1 MFPPQAV
8 VLDLADG
15 HRFFKKYE
23 PPPLTPQRGFKYYPY
38 GPMSEPNFY
47 QILGVGRSASTNQI
61 RSAYRELVKRHH
73 PDLFSTP
80 AEKAQATDKLRQIN
94 EAYAV
99 LGNSKRRH
107 DYDQSLVQKPRPRV
121 RVRPSR
127 RGPGAA
133 RPQPKPAARRG
144 PRKIAIAWRSFSRKR
159 AGYALVA
166 VTAVILLIY
175 AARSVPRLT
184 TAWTLVE
191 KVEISSASTV
201 SSPMSMP
208 PANAQERGKNWSAV
222 AQFTS
227 VSECTDAL
235 KKSVREDER
244 AGGKAVFDER
254 NGMMAI
260 TVQVKKDPARPE
272 SSANPNAE
280 SERAAAGDVAPGEG
294 SSQARAAASE
304 SPVSRVRNLECRAT
318 QRMET
323 EPWFQQTLRG
333 WGLLR

>member
-15 HRFFKKYE
+15 HRFFNKYE
-23 PPPLTPQRGFKYYPY
+23 PPLTPRRGFKYYPY
-38 GPMSEPNFY
+38 GPMSEANFY
-47 QILGVGRSASTNQI
+47 QILGVGRSASANQI

-107 DYDQSLVQKPRPRV
+107 DYDQSFVQKPRPRA

-133 RPQPKPAARRG
+133 RPQPKATARRK
-144 PRKIAIAWRSFSRKR
+144 PRKIPIEWRSFSRKR
-159 AGYALVA
+159 AGYALIA
-166 VTAVILLIY
+166 VTAVMLFIY
-175 AARSVPRLT
+175 AGRSVPTLT

-191 KVEISSASTV
+191 KVEISSAASTV

-208 PANAQERGKNWSAV
+208 PASAQERGKSWSAV
-222 AQFTS
+222 AQFAS
-227 VSECTDAL
+227 VSECAEAL
-235 KKSVREDER
+235 KKKVREDER
-244 AGGKAVFDER
+244 EGGKAVFDER

-260 TVQVKKDPARPE
+260 TVQVKKDPARPKN
-272 SSANPNAE
+272 SSNPNAE
-280 SERAAAGDVAPGEG
+280 SERAAAGDAAPGEG
-294 SSQARAAASE
+294 SSKARATASE
-304 SPVSRVRNLECRAT
+304 STVSRVRNLECRAT

-333 WGLLR
+333 WGLLQ

>member
-1 MFPPQAV
+1 
-8 VLDLADG
+8 
-15 HRFFKKYE
+15 
-23 PPPLTPQRGFKYYPY
+23 
-38 GPMSEPNFY
+38 MSEANFY
-47 QILGVGRSASTNQI
+47 QILGVGRSASANQI
-61 RSAYRELVKRHH
+61 RSAYRDLVKRHH

-80 AEKAQATDKLRQIN
+80 GEKAQATDKLRQIN

-107 DYDQSLVQKPRPRV
+107 DYDQSFVQKPRPRP

-133 RPQPKPAARRG
+133 RPQPKPAARRRA
-144 PRKIAIAWRSFSRKR
+144 RKIPIEWRSFSRKR
-159 AGYALVA
+159 AGYALIA

-175 AARSVPRLT
+175 AVRSVPRLT

-191 KVEISSASTV
+191 KVEISSAASAV
-201 SSPMSMP
+201 SSPMSTP
-208 PANAQERGKNWSAV
+208 PASAQERGKGWSAV

-227 VSECTDAL
+227 VSECAEAL
-235 KKSVREDER
+235 KRSVRDDER

-272 SSANPNAE
+272 NSASPNAE
-280 SERAAAGDVAPGEG
+280 SERAAAGDAAPGEG
-294 SSQARAAASE
+294 SSQERARASE
-304 SPVSRVRNLECRAT
+304 STVSRVRNLECRAT

-333 WGLLR
+333 WGLLQ

>member
-15 HRFFKKYE
+15 HRFFNKYE
-23 PPPLTPQRGFKYYPY
+23 PPLTPRRGFKYYPC
-38 GPMSEPNFY
+38 GPMSEANFY
-47 QILGVGRSASTNQI
+47 QILGVGRSASANQI

-107 DYDQSLVQKPRPRV
+107 DYDQSFVQKPRPRAH
-121 RVRPSR
+121 VRPSR

-133 RPQPKPAARRG
+133 RPQPKATARRK
-144 PRKIAIAWRSFSRKR
+144 PRKIPIEWRSFSRKR
-159 AGYALVA
+159 AGYALIA
-166 VTAVILLIY
+166 VTAVMLFIY
-175 AARSVPRLT
+175 AARSVPTLT

-191 KVEISSASTV
+191 KVETSSAASTV

-208 PANAQERGKNWSAV
+208 PASAQERGKGWSAV
-222 AQFTS
+222 AQFAS
-227 VSECTDAL
+227 VAECAEAL
-235 KKSVREDER
+235 KKKVREDER
-244 AGGKAVFDER
+244 EGGKAVFDER

-260 TVQVKKDPARPE
+260 TVQVKKAENP
-272 SSANPNAE
+272 SNPNAE
-280 SERAAAGDVAPGEG
+280 SERAAAADAAPGEG
-294 SSQARAAASE
+294 SSKESATASV
-304 SPVSRVRNLECRAT
+304 STVSRVRNLECRAT

-333 WGLLR
+333 WGFLQ